1 VAIVCLVL
9 GTSLVLDVVAIAFF
23 TLHDAMDGA
32 RGAVLTIV
40 CEAMSKFSLFALA
53 VALVD
58 VGAGVAT
65 APVLVEVSA

>member
-1 VAIVCLVL
+1 
-9 GTSLVLDVVAIAFF
+9 
-23 TLHDAMDGA
+23 MDGA